1 MARSAIDLQ
10 LKDYRLTTADILYR
24 LPDHQTLL
32 QSYIWQDY
40 DLAPHFP
47 ELHKFLE
54 FWEKNLDGPLY
65 SVTVASH
72 EIIKAPTLRNCDGLF
87 TLQ

>member
-10 LKDYRLTTADILYR
+10 LKDYRLTTADIIYR

-40 DLAPHFP
+40 DLAPHYP

-65 SVTVASH
+65 SVTVASR
-72 EIIKAPTLRNCDGLF
+72 EIITAPAWRNCDSLL